1 MGFIFKFLTAI
12 ALVISIT
19 GCQTDSKQQILA
31 TGKSQVAL
39 RNIQSRIFDT
49 ADQALTLRTVIATLQ
64 DLGFT
69 IDKVNQDIGV
79 VSATKAGDYLMK
91 MTISSR
97 PRGHDQMSVRASAQ
111 FNLKA
116 VNKPN
121 LYQKFFDA
129 LSQAIF
135 LEANKIR

>member
-1 MGFIFKFLTAI
+1 MRTIFKTLTAFSI
-12 ALVISIT
+12 IISVT
-19 GCQTDSKQQILA
+19 GCQTDSRQQILA

-39 RNIQSRIFDT
+39 RSIQSRIFDT
-49 ADQALTLRTVIATLQ
+49 TDQALTLRTVIATLQ

-69 IDKVNQDIGV
+69 IDKVNQEIGV

-97 PRGHDQMSVRASAQ
+97 PRGQDQMSVRASAQ
-111 FNLKA
+111 FNLTA
-116 VNKPN
+116 VSEPD

-129 LSQAIF
+129 LSQAMF
-135 LEANKIR
+135 LEANKVR